1 MSIDVLDAIRHRRS
15 TRAFLDRPVTEED
28 LRAILETARWAPSGG
43 NCQPWH
49 VYALSGASMGRFRAE
64 VAAAIETNPF
74 GEPTE
79 FPMYPPAIKEPYRTR
94 RFECGEALYRSL
106 EIPREDKAARLGQL
120 AKNFE
125 FFGAPAA
132 LFFALDRQMGP
143 GQWAHLG
150 MLMQTIALAAEAQEL
165 ATCMQ
170 ESWMM
175 RHGLIRRFFAIP
187 DELQFYCGMAVGYA
201 DQSAPINSWR
211 TERVPVEEFAT
222 FFS

>member
-1 MSIDVLDAIRHRRS
+1 MGMDVVDAIRHRRS
-15 TRAFLDRPVTEED
+15 TRAFLDKPVTEQD
-28 LRAILETARWAPSGG
+28 LRAILEIGRWAPSGG

-49 VYALSGASMGRFRAE
+49 IYALSGASMHRFLGE
-64 VAAAIETNPF
+64 VAAAVETNPF

-79 FPMYPPAIKEPYRTR
+79 FPMYPQGIKDPYRAR
-94 RFECGEALYRSL
+94 RYECGEALYRSL
-106 EIPREDKAARLGQL
+106 AIPRDDKPARLGQL

-125 FFGAPAA
+125 FFGARAA
-132 LFFALDRQMGP
+132 LFFAIDRQMGP

-150 MLMQTIALAAEAQEL
+150 MLMQSIALAAESRGL

-175 RHGLIRRFFAIP
+175 RHGLVRQFFAIP

-201 DQSAPINSWR
+201 DGDAPINSWR
-211 TERVPVEEFAT
+211 TERAAVEEFAT

>member
-1 MSIDVLDAIRHRRS
+1 MEVLDAIRHRRS
-15 TRAFLDRPVTEED
+15 TRAFLGREVGEQD
-28 LRAILETARWAPSGG
+28 LRAILDVARWAPSGG

-49 VYALSGASMGRFRAE
+49 IYALSGQSMLRFREE
-64 VAAAIETNPF
+64 VATAIETNPF

-79 FPMYPPAIKEPYRTR
+79 FPMYPPGIKEPYRTR
-94 RFECGEALYRSL
+94 RYACGEALYESL
-106 EIPREDKAARLGQL
+106 GIARENKAERLGQL

-132 LFFALDRQMGP
+132 LFFAIDRQMGV

-150 MLMQTIALAAEAQEL
+150 MLMQTIALAAEAHGL

-175 RHGLIRRFFAIP
+175 RNLLVRRFFAIP

-201 DQSAPINSWR
+201 DEQAPINSWR
-211 TERVPVEEFAT
+211 TARASVDELAT

>member
-1 MSIDVLDAIRHRRS
+1 MDVLEAIRRRRS
-15 TRAFLDRPVTEED
+15 TRAFVDRPVTEDD

-43 NCQPWH
+43 NCQPWQI
-49 VYALSGASMGRFRAE
+49 YALSGASMLRFRAE
-64 VAAAIETNPF
+64 VAAAMETNPF

-79 FPMYPPAIKEPYRTR
+79 FAMYPPGIKEPYRTR

-106 EIPREDKAARLGQL
+106 EIPREDKAARLAQL

-125 FFGAPAA
+125 FFGATAA
-132 LFFALDRQMGP
+132 LFFAIDRQMGP

-150 MLMQTIALAAEAQEL
+150 MLMQTIALAAESHGL

-175 RHGLIRRFFAIP
+175 RHGLVRRFFAIP
-187 DELQFYCGMAVGYA
+187 EELQFYCGMAVGYA
-201 DQSAPINSWR
+201 DESAAINSWR
-211 TERVPVEEFAT
+211 TERADVDDFTTFA
-222 FFS
+222 S